1 MNRPKLLINL
11 PPGFFC
17 HNSLRPSLA
26 RLESLA
32 CEVRKTSHNT
42 PAEMADDAAW
52 AEAIVM
58 WGWPDLTDTILTA
71 CPGLKFIGH
80 INGSRK
86 MAEAEL
92 RHGITVSEAR
102 HGWSPA
108 VAEMA
113 LTLMLTV
120 LRKAGDHHAR
130 MRAGTE
136 GWVQDFPGDIDVSE
150 RRLGGRRVG
159 IVGFGRIGQLL
170 AELLRP
176 FGGDLRAYDPYL
188 PTEVAARF
196 GARLAGLDE
205 LVADSEVIVLCAAN
219 TEESRHLITRR
230 HIEAM
235 RPGTVLV
242 NVGRSSLID
251 MAALLERLR
260 RGDIAAALD
269 VFDHEPLE
277 ADSPLRTLPNAY
289 LTPHRAG
296 GILESVQDIL
306 AMLTDDLAR
315 HLAGQPLKFPLTEKD
330 LHCLA

>member
-1 MNRPKLLINL
+1 MSKPKLLINL
-11 PPGFFC
+11 PPGFFR
-17 HNSLRPSLA
+17 HEALQGIFA

-32 CEVRKTSHNT
+32 CEVRQTSHNT
-42 PAEMADDAAW
+42 PEEIADDVAW
-52 AEAIVM
+52 AEAIIM
-58 WGWPDLTDTILTA
+58 WAWPDLTDEILA
-71 CPGLKFIGH
+71 ASPGLKFVGH
-80 INGSRK
+80 INGGRK

-92 RHGITVSEAR
+92 RQDITVSEAR

-120 LRKAGDHHAR
+120 LRKAGDHHVQ
-130 MRAGTE
+130 MRQGTE
-136 GWVQDFPGDIDVSE
+136 RWVQDFPGDIDVSE

-159 IVGFGRIGQLL
+159 IVGFGRIGQRL

-176 FGGDLRAYDPYL
+176 FGVDLRAYDPYL
-188 PTEVAARF
+188 PTEVANRF
-196 GARLAGLDE
+196 GAHLVGLDE
-205 LVADSEVIVLCAAN
+205 LVADSDVIVLCAAN

-251 MAALLERLR
+251 MAALLDRLR
-260 RGDIAAALD
+260 HGDIAAALD
-269 VFDHEPLE
+269 VFDREPLE
-277 ADSPLRTLPNAY
+277 ADSPLRALPNAY

-306 AMLTDDLAR
+306 TMLTDDLER
-315 HLAGQPLKFPLTEKD
+315 HLEGQPLRFRLTEKD
-330 LHCLA
+330 LHCLT